1 MASTTKQAASNVP
14 VDRAWAA
21 LRYAE
26 SMTLVLQ
33 SYLTSEDAQE
43 HPINDQIMHTYC
55 CALLD
60 QITDAKG
67 ALEKITC
74 VEASHG

>member
-1 MASTTKQAASNVP
+1 MAKTTKEAALNVS

-33 SYLTSEDAQE
+33 SYLTSEEAKE

-67 ALEKITC
+67 ALEKITS
-74 VEASHG
+74 VEVSHG